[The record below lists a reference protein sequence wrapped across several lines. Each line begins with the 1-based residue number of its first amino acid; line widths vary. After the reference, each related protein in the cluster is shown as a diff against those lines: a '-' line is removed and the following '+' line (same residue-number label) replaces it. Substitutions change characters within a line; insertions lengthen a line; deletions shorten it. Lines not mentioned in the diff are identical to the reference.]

1 MAAET
6 NERIDPSFG
15 GAPTS
20 VSTNGKVSGPLKGKT
35 KGYRGLS
42 KRAKGAAIAAIGFV
56 LMMIVLGITSMPDHE
71 ETAAALRKKQEEE
84 KAADQAKRQGPKST
98 VPSYVTDAGDGVSR
112 AGEEGAAP
120 AGEAAASPAVPG
132 LGGSSPA
139 GADPLAG
146 AGRRAPGQSTA
157 QSQQPGQTLSA
168 EEQEAQQERLARL
181 QALKEARNADLA
193 DSNAQLAQQQVD
205 PTTGGRNV
213 VPPLM
218 GGSPG
223 AAGQNLQGMGTVSYT
238 HLTLPTKA

>member
-84 KAADQAKRQGPKST
+84 K
-98 VPSYVTDAGDGVSR
+98 
-112 AGEEGAAP
+112 
-120 AGEAAASPAVPG
+120 
-132 LGGSSPA
+132 
-139 GADPLAG
+139 
-146 AGRRAPGQSTA
+146 
-157 QSQQPGQTLSA
+157 LS
-168 EEQEAQQERLARL
+168 LI
-181 QALKEARNADLA
+181 
-193 DSNAQLAQQQVD
+193 
-205 PTTGGRNV
+205 
-213 VPPLM
+213 
-218 GGSPG
+218 
-223 AAGQNLQGMGTVSYT
+223 
-238 HLTLPTKA
+238 HI